1 MKRMGIDIGTTSV
14 SLSVLDRDT
23 RKQVKAET
31 IPGGSF
37 IRTDS
42 PWEKLQNVDE
52 IEKKVTYAVQKL
64 LSEFGDIDA
73 IGLTG
78 QMHGILYVDQTGNCV
93 SPLYTWQDGR
103 GGRKEFGGKSLTEE
117 IRRIRMGNASL

>member
-37 IRTDS
+37 RTETGEDS
-42 PWEKLQNVDE
+42 GSGFSGK
-52 IEKKVTYAVQKL
+52 
-64 LSEFGDIDA
+64 
-73 IGLTG
+73 TG
-78 QMHGILYVDQTGNCV
+78 
-93 SPLYTWQDGR
+93 TW
-103 GGRKEFGGKSLTEE
+103 GKDRS
-117 IRRIRMGNASL
+117 